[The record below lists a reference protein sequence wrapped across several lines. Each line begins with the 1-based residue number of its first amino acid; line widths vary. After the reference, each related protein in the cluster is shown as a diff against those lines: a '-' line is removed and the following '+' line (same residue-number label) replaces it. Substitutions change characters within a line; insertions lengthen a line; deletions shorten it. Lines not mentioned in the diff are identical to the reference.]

1 MSIRFVR
8 LPGASKMESEREAL
22 GELLNQTY
30 RRSNSN
36 NANDGTASERE
47 HSQGMAKICVGEAR
61 ATLRVLRSDL

>member
-1 MSIRFVR
+1 
-8 LPGASKMESEREAL
+8 MESEREAL

-47 HSQGMAKICVGEAR
+47 HSQGMAKILRRRSARNPQSTEVGFVKTASIL
-61 ATLRVLRSDL
+61 AWW